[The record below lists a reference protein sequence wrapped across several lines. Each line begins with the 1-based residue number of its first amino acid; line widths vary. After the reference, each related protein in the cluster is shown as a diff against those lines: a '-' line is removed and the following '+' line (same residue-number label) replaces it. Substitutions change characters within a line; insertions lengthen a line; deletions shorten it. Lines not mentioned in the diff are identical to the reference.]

1 MPIYQ
6 LSDDIAFPPADHAEE
21 DGLLAVGGDLDPAR
35 LLLAYGSGIFPWPHR
50 GYPLLWFSPDPRM
63 VLFPAEL
70 KVARSLR
77 QVLSKNR
84 FEIRYDTAFPEV
96 MRQCGKVP
104 RKGQKGTWITKP
116 MLEAY
121 TRLHEL
127 GHAHSAESWRDGRL
141 VGGLY
146 GVTLGRAFFGE
157 SMFAL
162 EDDASK
168 VAFVTLVRR
177 LHEAGCTLIDAQVHT
192 AHLARFGARQI
203 PRAEYMQHLH
213 TALEDGANT
222 NIWPA

>member
-1 MPIYQ
+1 
-6 LSDDIAFPPADHAEE
+6 
-21 DGLLAVGGDLDPAR
+21 
-35 LLLAYGSGIFPWPHR
+35 
-50 GYPLLWFSPDPRM
+50 
-63 VLFPAEL
+63 
-70 KVARSLR
+70 
-77 QVLSKNR
+77 VLSKNR

-127 GHAHSAESWRDGRL
+127 GHAHSAESWRDGKL

-177 LHEAGCTLIDAQVHT
+177 LHESGCTLIDAQVHT

-213 TALEDGANT
+213 AALEDGANT